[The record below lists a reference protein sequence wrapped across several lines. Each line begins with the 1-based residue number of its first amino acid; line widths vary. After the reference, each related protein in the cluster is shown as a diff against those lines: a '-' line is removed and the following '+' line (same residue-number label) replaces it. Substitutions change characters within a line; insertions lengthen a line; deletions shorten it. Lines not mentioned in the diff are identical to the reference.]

1 MTKVSPVRRNQ
12 SAYNLKCLTAFYS
25 LPHDVFC
32 LALSTLDRFI
42 TKVKVSLYSRTYYL
56 VTTLGRT
63 FDFLPSLPKTTK
75 KFTTDISFL
84 FD

>member
-25 LPHDVFC
+25 LPHDIFC

-42 TKVKVSLYSRTYYL
+42 TKVKVGHTRHILTRY
-56 VTTLGRT
+56 
-63 FDFLPSLPKTTK
+63 FLW
-75 KFTTDISFL
+75 FSFKSAVGL
-84 FD
+84 AVDVLNY